1 MTQKGTRLMKVEWLI
16 IGGGIH
22 GVHIAAKLLSE
33 DLVEPQQLRIVDP
46 HQELLASWQTRTS
59 RTGMLYLRSPSVHHI
74 GLDPWSLLR
83 FAGKKKKQ
91 RAKFF
96 TSPYDRPSLDLFNN
110 HCRNI
115 IEEFSLTDLHI
126 KSRVNDCLVDLNT
139 IKVRL
144 TNEQEVIA
152 QNIVLAIGASEQP
165 QWLDWAPKDH
175 PKVQHIFDP
184 RFDSWPSETETVAVI
199 GGGISACQV
208 ALRLA
213 KEKHQVHL
221 LTRHELREH
230 QFDSEPGWLGPKY
243 MTAFKRERDLKQ
255 RRSKISQARH
265 KGSVPS
271 DVKIAL
277 RRAFKNGSVQW
288 YQDQVKAIDYE
299 NLKYELKTDLGSKI
313 KVDRILLAT
322 GFTTTRPGG
331 EMIDRLVESA
341 ALPCASCGYPV
352 VDDSLRWQKNI
363 YVSGPLAELEIGPV
377 SRNIAGAR
385 RSAERIVK
393 GLKHQEEKIK
403 QIS

>member
-1 MTQKGTRLMKVEWLI
+1 MRVDWLI

-33 DLVEPQQLRIVDP
+33 DLVDPEKLRIIDP
-46 HQELLASWQTRTS
+46 SQELLASWQTRTS
-59 RTGMLYLRSPSVHHI
+59 RTGMRHLRSPSVHHI
-74 GLDPWSLLR
+74 GLDPWSLLK

-91 RAKFF
+91 RAQFF

-115 IEEFSLTDLHI
+115 IEQFSLTDLHI
-126 KSRVNDCLVDLNT
+126 KSRVSDCLVDLNT
-139 IKVRL
+139 ITVQL
-144 TNEQEVIA
+144 ANGQEVIA

-184 RFDSWPSETETVAVI
+184 QFDNWPSETETVAVI

-208 ALRLA
+208 ALRLV

-221 LTRHELREH
+221 LARHELREH

-243 MTAFKRERDLKQ
+243 MTAFVRERDLKQ
-255 RRSKISQARH
+255 RRSIISQARH

-277 RRAFKNGSVQW
+277 RRAVKSGSIHW
-288 YQDQVKAIDYE
+288 HQDQVKNAQYE
-299 NLKYELKTDLGSKI
+299 NSKYELKTDLGSKI
-313 KVDRILLAT
+313 KVDRIILAT
-322 GFTTTRPGG
+322 GFSAKRPGG

-341 ALPCASCGYPV
+341 SLPCAGCGYPV
-352 VDDSLRWQKNI
+352 VDNALRWHKNI

-385 RSAERIVK
+385 RSADRITK
-393 GLKHQEEKIK
+393 ALRYQKKMTK
-403 QIS
+403 QVS